1 MDVHWISTNGI
12 ERHDSAEL
20 PDLLSRTDGFVWVD
34 LPECDEHTAKALS
47 EIFGFHPLAVRDC
60 LERTHVPKVHAY
72 SDHLFVILHAAELGN
87 SGHVHLLELDQFVG
101 RHFLV
106 TVHGPLGI
114 GVPLEVSLRE
124 TRAVQQRIASGRY
137 RPKLP
142 AELSYA
148 VVTGVVRHLETL
160 VAMLATRIAALER
173 RVIQGT
179 IDNPDALLEAMFHL
193 RHELLTVRTIAA
205 HSREVYARIVSL
217 APRFMPAEERPFMED
232 LVDQFDRIRS
242 ICDSEH
248 AFLQGVIDF
257 FQTRTI
263 TRLNVTM
270 ERLALLSALLLPVTA
285 VASIYGMNIIVFE
298 RTNMAQ
304 VIGVLTVLGLMIAAM
319 FWWAR
324 RHGWW

>member
-1 MDVHWISTNGI
+1 
-12 ERHDSAEL
+12 
-20 PDLLSRTDGFVWVD
+20 
-34 LPECDEHTAKALS
+34 
-47 EIFGFHPLAVRDC
+47 
-60 LERTHVPKVHAY
+60 
-72 SDHLFVILHAAELGN
+72 
-87 SGHVHLLELDQFVG
+87 
-101 RHFLV
+101 
-106 TVHGPLGI
+106 
-114 GVPLEVSLRE
+114 
-124 TRAVQQRIASGRY
+124 
-137 RPKLP
+137 
-142 AELSYA
+142 
-148 VVTGVVRHLETL
+148 
-160 VAMLATRIAALER
+160 
-173 RVIQGT
+173 
-179 IDNPDALLEAMFHL
+179 
-193 RHELLTVRTIAA
+193 
-205 HSREVYARIVSL
+205 
-217 APRFMPAEERPFMED
+217 MED